1 MNITN
6 QHFEESSPIIDS
18 FISGE
23 PLQHFEREN
32 NSTFGARI
40 PLNQSEI
47 SSKAHRYMR
56 RYEKRHAHDDSFGC
70 VDLSKA
76 TCINHKTPTDL
87 VKAALSKTGVLTDM
101 TNIAVKSRSKR
112 HY

>member
-1 MNITN
+1 MAVNMNITN

-76 TCINHKTPTDL
+76 TDL

-101 TNIAVKSRSKR
+101 TNIGIKSRSKR

>member
-1 MNITN
+1 
-6 QHFEESSPIIDS
+6 
-18 FISGE
+18 
-23 PLQHFEREN
+23 
-32 NSTFGARI
+32 
-40 PLNQSEI
+40 
-47 SSKAHRYMR
+47 MR

-76 TCINHKTPTDL
+76 TDL

-101 TNIAVKSRSKR
+101 TNITIKSRSKR